1 MVNCKNKNLLVV
13 IVMFIGLLPMFVSAT
28 SKPKAV
34 PTGSPMADSI
44 QYQFAVYFL
53 PRSVKDPHA
62 ILKQQMNRQ
71 QSTFQLVDQL
81 PDVATV
87 PVVQAIVENDVQKQY
102 SPPTLDAIKYS
113 ARGLSKAQAEQLQQS
128 QQALILNFAYPRQYV
143 WVGLREATSLLEGI
157 ARQSGGMLWDE
168 MTRQVFTPDEW
179 HKHRLTD
186 WHKGVPVISSHMTI
200 HAYKDDEFIRA
211 ISLGMQKFGLPDV
224 VVDNFSW
231 SMNRSMGNIINLFT
245 QAMAEGATFNKVGEF
260 DLNIKAIIHP
270 TVRDSH
276 IESLSENATG
286 VARLSFQQ
294 GVWEE
299 GDPYNR
305 LIHITFNRYDGNDE
319 HARQDAMITSLFG
332 AEDSVSYI
340 SHNDELLVASKR
352 AKGKLPA
359 LRNTFNAGLQ
369 PGEFIQVKAP
379 FATPDGGNEWM
390 WVEISHWSAS
400 TIKGL
405 LKNEPYHIPDLHAGQ
420 MVTIKQQ
427 DVFDYIRQYPDGTR
441 EGNETGVIIQKM
453 QAQ

>member
-1 MVNCKNKNLLVV
+1 MVNSKNKNPLVV
-13 IVMFIGLLPMFVSAT
+13 IVMFIGLLPMFTSAA
-28 SKPKAV
+28 SKPKAI
-34 PTGSPMADSI
+34 PAGSPMADSI

-53 PRSVKDPHA
+53 PQSVKDPLA
-62 ILKQQMNRQ
+62 ILKQQLGSQ
-71 QSTFQLVDQL
+71 QSRFKLVDQL

-87 PVVQAIVENDVQKQY
+87 PVLQAIVETDVQKKY

-113 ARGLSKAQAEQLQQS
+113 ARGLTKAQAEQLQQS
-128 QQALILNFAYPRQYV
+128 QQALILNFSYPKQYV
-143 WVGLREATSLLEGI
+143 WVGLHEATTLLEDI

-168 MTRQVFTPDEW
+168 MTRQIFTPDEW
-179 HKHRLTD
+179 HKSRLTD
-186 WHKGVPVISSHMTI
+186 WHKGVPVISSHITI
-200 HAYKDDEFIRA
+200 HAYKDGEFIRA

-245 QAMAEGATFNKVGEF
+245 QVMAEGATFNKVGEF
-260 DLNIKAIIHP
+260 DLDIKAINHP

-276 IESLSENATG
+276 IDSLSDNATG

-340 SHNDELLVASKR
+340 NHNDELLAASKK
-352 AKGKLPA
+352 AKEKLPA
-359 LRNTFNAGLQ
+359 LRSIFNAGLQ
-369 PGEFIQVKAP
+369 PGEYIQVKAP
-379 FATPDGGNEWM
+379 FETPDGGNEWM
-390 WVEISHWSAS
+390 WVEISHWSAT

-420 MVTIKQQ
+420 MVTVKQQ